1 MEYGKAHPGD
11 LRYSSGSRNNL
22 PHMVIAKVLQS
33 YGVVAQNIPYKTD
46 ADARKDLQSG
56 VLDFVFVNVGAYLQ
70 DKEGFDILLVLSELP
85 GAKASFD
92 GAPSL
97 VDLDIDVG
105 LSGLAPMGWT
115 WWLVHKDTPDEQ
127 TRILRDAMKS
137 VMQREDVRQKI
148 EQVGFVPLDW
158 DHDDY
163 DEVVGSVARQFSEMG
178 DALKWEEEQLLKLK

>member
-1 MEYGKAHPGD
+1 
-11 LRYSSGSRNNL
+11 
-22 PHMVIAKVLQS
+22 
-33 YGVVAQNIPYKTD
+33 
-46 ADARKDLQSG
+46 
-56 VLDFVFVNVGAYLQ
+56 
-70 DKEGFDILLVLSELP
+70 
-85 GAKASFD
+85 
-92 GAPSL
+92 
-97 VDLDIDVG
+97 
-105 LSGLAPMGWT
+105 MGWT